1 MVLEKKK
8 YLVASL
14 LLIAFL
20 VYSFHLYSSL
30 PYLTTPGSAAA
41 CRGKLIW
48 QKYNCTSCH
57 QIYGL
62 GGYLGPDLTNAYSM
76 RGPEYIRVFLQSG
89 TTTMPNFH
97 LKEDEI
103 TGLIA
108 YLQKVDSSGK
118 SDPRTFTINT
128 NGTIEQR

>member
-1 MVLEKKK
+1 MAFEKKK
-8 YLVASL
+8 TLVAV
-14 LLIAFL
+14 LLISAFL
-20 VYSFHLYSSL
+20 FYSFHLYTSL
-30 PYLTTPGSAAA
+30 PFRIQPISVAASK
-41 CRGKLIW
+41 GKLIW

-76 RGPEYIRVFLQSG
+76 RGPDYIKVFLLGG

-103 TGLIA
+103 SSLIA
-108 YLQKVDSSGK
+108 YLQNVDSSGK
-118 SDPRTFTINT
+118 SDPRTFRINT